1 MLCKFFLIVEDD
13 KRTILELESILE
25 NLGYHNWCNFHFSG
39 EETIQH
45 VGHLNPDLILT
56 NI

>member
-1 MLCKFFLIVEDD
+1 MQIFLIVEDD

-25 NLGYHNWCNFHFSG
+25 NLGYHNWCNFHISG

-45 VGHLNPDLILT
+45 VGRLNPDLILT